1 MKLQLLLPQYSE
13 TEDIVKNM
21 LDSIEIQKGVD
32 FNEFEVLIGND
43 GSDVKLSEDFLNKYS
58 YSIKYFQFE
67 HTSPAGTRQR
77 LFDKATADYVMFCDI
92 DDMFLNIL
100 AFATI
105 FAFIDK
111 GFDSLICDFVE
122 EIIDR
127 NTGEHHYIPHVKDD
141 RFVHGKVYRRQH
153 IIDNNIVWREDIRYH
168 EDGTYNVLAIQ
179 TSKTKLYCKNPLYL
193 WKWRDSSICRAD
205 PLYVLKT
212 YTRMIYSNAY
222 LIQDFL
228 DRKMFDMAKM
238 YVGILIYNTYYMLN
252 KEIWLDPMNAKY
264 RYETEKCFKDYYAK
278 HKELFNML
286 DDHTRREV
294 IAGIKRRVLGEG
306 VTLEKFTF
314 DEWIK
319 HIEELE

>member
-1 MKLQLLLPQYSE
+1 MPQYSE
-13 TEDIVKNM
+13 DESIVKHM
-21 LDSIEIQKGVD
+21 LNSIEIQQGID
-32 FNEFEVLIGND
+32 FNEIEVLIGND
-43 GSDVKLSEDFLNKYS
+43 GSDTKLSEDFLNKYS

-67 HTSPAGTRQR
+67 HTSPAGTRQK
-77 LFDKATADYVMFCDI
+77 LFDMATADYVMFCDI

-100 AFATI
+100 SLATI

-111 GFDSLICDFVE
+111 GFDSLICDFIE
-122 EIIDR
+122 EVVDR
-127 NTGEHHYIPHVKDD
+127 KSGKRHYVPHVKDD

-153 IIDNNIVWREDIRYH
+153 IIDNNITWREDIRYH
-168 EDGTYNVLAIQ
+168 EDSTYNILAIQ
-179 TSKTKLYCKNPLYL
+179 TSSNSKYCKNPLYL
-193 WKWRDSSICRAD
+193 WKWRDNSICRDD

-212 YTRMIYSNAY
+212 YTRMIYSNSY

-228 DRKMFDMAKM
+228 DRKMFDKAKM
-238 YVGILIYNTYYMLN
+238 HVAILIYNTYYMLN
-252 KEIWLDPMNAKY
+252 KEVWLDPMNAKY

-286 DDHTRREV
+286 DDNTRREV

-314 DEWIK
+314 DGWIK